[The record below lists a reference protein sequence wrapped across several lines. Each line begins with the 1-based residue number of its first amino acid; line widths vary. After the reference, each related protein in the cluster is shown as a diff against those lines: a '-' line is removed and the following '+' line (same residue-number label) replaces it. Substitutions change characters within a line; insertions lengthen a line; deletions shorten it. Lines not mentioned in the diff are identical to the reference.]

1 MVIVIV
7 KMNVLPVKFLE
18 LKQTLLALSGPTREE
33 KGCLSHS
40 VFQDIENEDSFMLVG
55 HWESLKDLDDHMGS
69 DRFAVLIG
77 TRSLLSCPPEITIN
91 KVSHSS
97 ESEL

>member
-33 KGCLSHS
+33 NGCLSHG

-55 HWESLKDLDDHMGS
+55 QWESRKDLDDHMGS
-69 DRFAVLIG
+69 DRFAVLMG

-91 KVSHSS
+91 TVSHSS
-97 ESEL
+97 ELEL